1 MGQSSTG
8 EMQWFWDQL
17 EAYLDAKQLK
27 QTKQRRLIA
36 ETLVSMGRHV
46 DAESLYARASQTPGL
61 QSVGLAT
68 IYRTLNLLEQAD
80 VVEQQ
85 KFADGRSLFELKYP
99 GDHHDHLICLD
110 CGRIFEFNNPQIE
123 KIQEQVAEKFGMILE
138 HHRLDMYGRCVRKG
152 SDGKGCDHPQA
163 EY

>member
-1 MGQSSTG
+1 MSQSSTNDM
-8 EMQWFWDQL
+8 EWFWDQL
-17 EAYLDAKQLK
+17 SGYLDAKQLK

-36 ETLVSMGRHV
+36 ETLLAMGRHV

-61 QSVGLAT
+61 ESVGLAT

-85 KFADGRSLFELKYP
+85 KFADGRSLFEVKFP

-110 CGRIFEFNNPQIE
+110 CGKIFEFNHGEIE
-123 KIQEQVAEKFGMILE
+123 KIQEEIAKKFGMILE
-138 HHRLDMYGRCVRKG
+138 HHRLDMYGRSFRKG
-152 SDGKGCDHPQA
+152 PEGKGCEHPEA
-163 EY
+163 KN